1 MLVNIPNSIV
11 QEALEAHIIQNSGSV
26 NSTEGRAREVERR
39 EKHFAEIV
47 IWIIAS
53 EYRKQRILPYGNLT
67 QPVVRKENRT
77 QIETTRKSKWWDSKG
92 A

>member
-1 MLVNIPNSIV
+1 MLVNIPNNIV

-26 NSTEGRAREVERR
+26 NSTEWRARDVERR

-53 EYRKQRILPYGNLT
+53 EYRKQRILPY
-67 QPVVRKENRT
+67 V
-77 QIETTRKSKWWDSKG
+77 TRNTPK
-92 A
+92 